1 MMSVGKRKESGC
13 AFWDTC
19 RTFRP
24 IIPKW
29 KVQHFI
35 GESMRLHPG
44 DKPTSGIVDY
54 KWVKEHIDFWSI
66 LNIQLCLMRWNALQ
80 KTPILSVWHSENPH
94 KYKESNYLFGVFL
107 VSIFWLKMM
116 LVSTKWKISRMS
128 YCAQQFRMHVICY
141 HWQHTKADDLF
152 FFYINLHLKDFYKAL
167 HEMIFGHFYQPEKGH
182 CPISCFYLFMF
193 LTALKH
199 CAILKPVQFH
209 WSHLFDFSPLC
220 VFKCLFKAFAQED
233 AKSHWLHLLNFSPLC
248 IFKCLLKSL
257 AWEDAKSHWPHL

>member
-54 KWVKEHIDFWSI
+54 KWVKEHISPLELSRQGCPLDFWSI

-116 LVSTKWKISRMS
+116 LVSTKWQISRMS

-152 FFYINLHLKDFYKAL
+152 FF
-167 HEMIFGHFYQPEKGH
+167 
-182 CPISCFYLFMF
+182 
-193 LTALKH
+193 T
-199 CAILKPVQFH
+199 
-209 WSHLFDFSPLC
+209 
-220 VFKCLFKAFAQED
+220 
-233 AKSHWLHLLNFSPLC
+233 
-248 IFKCLLKSL
+248 
-257 AWEDAKSHWPHL
+257 